1 MPLRAQA
8 ANEIS
13 TIERTARH
21 VFPAWSVGGIVTG
34 QPTTK

>member
-1 MPLRAQA
+1 MPPRAQA

-13 TIERTARH
+13 TIERTARD
-21 VFPAWSVGGIVTG
+21 VIPAWLVGGIVTG